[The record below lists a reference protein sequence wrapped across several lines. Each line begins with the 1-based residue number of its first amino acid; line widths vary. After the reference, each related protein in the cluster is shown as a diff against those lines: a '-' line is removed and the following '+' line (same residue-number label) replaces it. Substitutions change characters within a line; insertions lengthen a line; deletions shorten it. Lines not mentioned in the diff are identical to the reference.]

1 MRWLQSPL
9 VKFALCALVGF
20 IIWALP
26 SPEGVT
32 LASWRIFAIF
42 VATIL
47 GVIFKPYPTGTVSL
61 VALTVAIIT
70 GSITLDDACSG
81 FGNDIVWLVVFAF
94 FIAKGFIS
102 TGLGSRIAFGVMSKC
117 GKSSL
122 GLGYG
127 LVATDLILAPCIPS
141 ATARAGGIV
150 YPILKS
156 LVEIFSGK
164 SHDPRLGAFLTLS
177 AFQGT
182 TITSAMFLTAMAGNP
197 MVALL
202 AKDSGVIITWTSW
215 ALAAIV
221 PGLISLIVMPLL
233 LYRLWPP
240 SIRQTPHAKEL
251 AEGRLRAMGPMSMN
265 EKIMLVTFILL
276 VGLWVGGK
284 VLGIKATAAAM
295 VGVSILLLTGILKW
309 KDVLEEHG
317 AWDTLIWF
325 ATLMTLACT
334 LNKTGFTV
342 WFSQYVVGHV
352 SGFHWSWGFPILAV
366 IYFYSHYFFASA
378 VAHLSAMYAPFLIV
392 AIALGTP
399 PELAALVLA
408 FFSNL
413 FMCLTHYGSGQ
424 APILFGTGYVTVG
437 HWWKAGAICGLLYV
451 VVWIVFGGL
460 WWKVLGLW

>member
-1 MRWLQSPL
+1 MNEVGRMRWIYSPL
-9 VKFALCALVGF
+9 MKFLLCALAGVAIWLCPAPVGVSE
-20 IIWALP
+20 L
-26 SPEGVT
+26 
-32 LASWRIFAIF
+32 SWRIFSIF

-47 GVIFKPYPTGTVSL
+47 AIVFKPYPTGAVSI
-61 VALTVAIIT
+61 VALTVSIMT
-70 GSITLDDACSG
+70 GSLSLNDACSG

-117 GKSSL
+117 GRSSL

-164 SHDPRLGAFLTLS
+164 SHDPRLGAFLTTA

-182 TITSAMFLTAMAGNP
+182 TVTSAMFLTAMAGNP
-197 MVALL
+197 MIVVL
-202 AKDSGVIITWTSW
+202 ARDNGVNISWTSW

-221 PGLISLIVMPLL
+221 PGLLSLLIMPWL
-233 LYRLWPP
+233 LYRMWPP
-240 SIRQTPHAKEL
+240 SIRNTPHAKEL
-251 AEGRLRAMGPMSMN
+251 AEERLRGMGPMSSN
-265 EKIMLVTFILL
+265 ERIMLATFILL
-276 VGLWVGGK
+276 IILWIGGHFIG
-284 VLGIKATAAAM
+284 VKATAAAM

-352 SGFHWSWGFPILAV
+352 SGFHWSWGFPILAI

-378 VAHLSAMYAPFLIV
+378 VAHIGAMYAPFLIV
-392 AIALGTP
+392 AIALGTRS
-399 PELAALVLA
+399 ACARVL
-408 FFSNL
+408 
-413 FMCLTHYGSGQ
+413 
-424 APILFGTGYVTVG
+424 
-437 HWWKAGAICGLLYV
+437 
-451 VVWIVFGGL
+451 
-460 WWKVLGLW
+460 